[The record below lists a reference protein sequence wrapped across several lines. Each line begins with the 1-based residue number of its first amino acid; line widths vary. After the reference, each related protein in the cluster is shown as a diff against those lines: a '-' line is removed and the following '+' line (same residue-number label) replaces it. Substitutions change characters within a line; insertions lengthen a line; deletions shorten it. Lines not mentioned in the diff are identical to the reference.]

1 MFYFSYCPD
10 ITLFLV
16 VLAGEKKQFIDCQ
29 LFVLCGMGSTLVIL
43 LWISTL
49 VDWHVANW
57 MFKQQHQVKRRLLLM
72 LTITTNLGTLG
83 YFKYD
88 EFLLDN

>member
-1 MFYFSYCPD
+1 
-10 ITLFLV
+10 
-16 VLAGEKKQFIDCQ
+16 
-29 LFVLCGMGSTLVIL
+29 MGSTLCDFVVDFNQ
-43 LWISTL
+43 

-57 MFKQQHQVKRRLLLM
+57 MFKQQHQVKRRLFLM
-72 LTITTNLGTLG
+72 LTITTNLGILG